1 MFPSVWFQGLCY
13 YLEVFQETLFVC
25 LFVCNSAQKRERSRA
40 AVCLL
45 LPVLEAVPPLK
56 IYGNNAPAL
65 GAGGSLKALVS
76 CLETG
81 FLSAVDVFFLV

>member
-1 MFPSVWFQGLCY
+1 MVPRPLLLSGSLPRD
-13 YLEVFQETLFVC
+13 FVC

-65 GAGGSLKALVS
+65 RGGGEA
-76 CLETG
+76 
-81 FLSAVDVFFLV
+81 